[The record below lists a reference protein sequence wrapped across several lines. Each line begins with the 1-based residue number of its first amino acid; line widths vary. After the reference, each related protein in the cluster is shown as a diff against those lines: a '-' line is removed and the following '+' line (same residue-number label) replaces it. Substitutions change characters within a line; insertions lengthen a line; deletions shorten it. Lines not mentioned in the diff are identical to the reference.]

1 MLKNISGF
9 DYLVVI
15 ALLVALYYLIIIL
28 LFYSNELKEILNG
41 KRKLNFKPSP
51 EHIEFLEQ
59 DYLQDNAGNKGNEAQ
74 LIHKPFVET
83 SDETFEEVEQLITGL
98 QFLIASNA
106 DEKIGKAE
114 FVSRISSLL
123 RLHPDL
129 KNSLFIPVINELI
142 IAECEKYNYVL
153 LTEEEIL
160 ELW

>member
-1 MLKNISGF
+1 MLKNISGV

-28 LFYSNELKEILNG
+28 FFYSNELKEILKG
-41 KRKLNFKPSP
+41 KRKLSFKSAP
-51 EHIEFLEQ
+51 EQIEFLEQ
-59 DYLQDNAGNKGNEAQ
+59 DYSRDSSSSRENEAQ
-74 LIHKPFVET
+74 LVHKPFVET

-98 QFLIASNA
+98 QFLIASHA
-106 DEKIGKAE
+106 DEKIEKPE

-123 RLHPDL
+123 KLHPDL

-142 IAECEKYNYVL
+142 IAECEKYKYVL